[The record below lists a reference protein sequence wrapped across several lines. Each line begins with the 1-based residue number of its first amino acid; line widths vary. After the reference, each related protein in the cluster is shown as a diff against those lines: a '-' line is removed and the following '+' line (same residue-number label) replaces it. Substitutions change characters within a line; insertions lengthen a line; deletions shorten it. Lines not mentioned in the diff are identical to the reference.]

1 MLKLNNIS
9 FYYGKIH
16 ALKSINLEIPKGS
29 IVSLL
34 GANGAGKTT
43 TLKVISRLIQPSEG
57 TYELNGDS
65 MLKTSSSNLVKK
77 GVIHCPE
84 NRRVFPLLSVEE
96 NLNIG
101 AYLRKDKQK
110 VKEDYEK
117 ICIMFPRLKERL
129 KQVAGT
135 LSGGEQQMLAIG
147 RSLMGAPKLLL
158 LDEPSLGLAPN
169 IIQEIFRT
177 IKKINVEG
185 TAILLVEQNAHLSLE
200 ISDYSYILENGR
212 VALQGTP
219 EELRGNKDISKL
231 YLGV

>member
-1 MLKLNNIS
+1 MLQLNNIS

-16 ALKSINLEIPKGS
+16 ALKSVNLEIPKGS

-65 MLKTSSSNLVKK
+65 MLKTSSSGLVKK

-84 NRRVFPLLSVEE
+84 NRRVFPLLTVDE
-96 NLNIG
+96 NLKIG
-101 AYLRKDKQK
+101 AYLRKDKLK

-117 ICIMFPRLKERL
+117 ICMMFPRLKERL
-129 KQVAGT
+129 NQVAGT

-169 IIQEIFRT
+169 IIQEIFKT
-177 IKKINVEG
+177 IKKINEEG
-185 TAILLVEQNAHLSLE
+185 TSILLVEQNAHLSLS

-212 VALQGTP
+212 IALQGTP
-219 EELRGNKDISKL
+219 EKLRENQDISKL